1 MQRGEG
7 LNGPEAGGVIRMG
20 VRRPKLPIKVN
31 EWTFP

>member
-7 LNGPEAGGVIRMG
+7 LDGAGAGGVIRMG
-20 VRRPKLPIKVN
+20 VRRPKLPIKVD